1 MKRQQRLSLFLLSV
15 LLPLCSYGKDYQLQ
29 SPNGKLQVVVSA
41 DKTLAWKISKNGT
54 DVLAPS
60 AISLT
65 VEAGGRR
72 TTLGKDLK
80 CKAGRVEQVDRIVSS
95 PFYRKAEIRDQYNR
109 LIVTVGEMKVEFR
122 AYDQGAAYRFLG
134 NGKKQ
139 FDVVDET
146 AEFRFTGDYMAYIP
160 YERYRHDNQPF
171 CYSFE
176 SYYTEHRLSEVK
188 SEPAATQPVV
198 VALPDGK
205 KVLLME
211 SGVENY
217 PGLWL
222 TRGEAENSLK
232 AVFPKAVLG
241 EKIVERNLIPTRRAD
256 EIAIGLETKSNLP
269 WRIVAVSEADK
280 ELLDCDLAWLLSPEC
295 RIKDTSW
302 IKPGKVAWD
311 WWNNCNLK
319 HVDFISGMN
328 TPTYKYFIDFAAKYG
343 LEYIIID
350 EGWSGT
356 ESLTEG
362 LNPAI
367 DVPELVSYGRERGV
381 GVMLWSTGRNC
392 LKDMERTFAYYEQ
405 LGVKGFKVDFFDR
418 DDQQCVQSTWQIA
431 ECAARHHLLL
441 DFHGYRALGMN
452 RTYPN
457 VLNQEG
463 VMGMEN
469 MKWEGRDANGPV
481 NDVPHYDVLIPYL
494 RMQAGPMDYTPGAML
509 NATKSNYIGNNA
521 NPMSQGTRAHQV
533 AMYIVF
539 EAPLQMLSDSPSKYY
554 DNPETT
560 EYIAQIPTVF
570 DETIALDGALGEY
583 VVLARRKGSTWYV
596 GAMNNWT
603 ARDVTLDLSALKAEG
618 RQAMVFAD
626 GINAHRD
633 ATDYKLSAQN
643 LPSTVKIHLAPGGGW
658 AAVVK

>member
-1 MKRQQRLSLFLLSV
+1 MKTQRFVGTLCACLLAV
-15 LLPLCSYGKDYQLQ
+15 ALQAKEVVMQ
-29 SPNGKLQVVVSA
+29 SPDGRLQVVVNTDEGLTWS
-41 DKTLAWKISKNGT
+41 ISHEGT
-54 DVLAPS
+54 VVLQPS

-65 VEAGGRR
+65 TGLKTQKARVGKVVE
-72 TTLGKDLK
+72 
-80 CKAGRVEQVDRIVSS
+80 VDKTVAS
-95 PFYRKAEIRDQYNR
+95 PFYRRAETRDHYRQ
-109 LIVTVGEMKVEFR
+109 LTVAMGAVSVEFR
-122 AYDQGAAYRFLG
+122 AYDQGAAYRFTASS
-134 NGKKQ
+134 KQ
-139 FDVVDET
+139 PFDIENEQS
-146 AEFRFTGDYMAYIP
+146 EFNFAGDYPTVIA

-171 CYSFE
+171 LYSFE

-188 SEPAATQPVV
+188 ADPSAITPAIVS
-198 VALPDGK
+198 LPEGK
-205 KVLLME
+205 KALLME

-222 TRGEAENSLK
+222 TRGDRDNSLK
-232 AVFPKAVLG
+232 AVFPKAVLDQ
-241 EKIVERNLIPTRRAD
+241 KIVERNLIPTRRAD
-256 EIAIGLETKSNLP
+256 AIAIGLQGKAELP
-269 WRIVAVSEADK
+269 WRIVAVSAQDK
-280 ELLDCDLAWLLSPEC
+280 DLLDCDLAWLLSPDC
-295 RIKDTSW
+295 RIADTSW
-302 IKPGKVAWD
+302 IKDGKVAWD

-319 HVDFISGMN
+319 HVDFLSGMN
-328 TPTYKYFIDFAAKYG
+328 TPTYKYYIDFAARYG

-350 EGWSGT
+350 EGWSDT
-356 ESLTEG
+356 ESLTRN
-362 LNPAI
+362 LNPEI
-367 DVPELVSYGRERGV
+367 DVPELVRYGQKRGV
-381 GVMLWSTGRNC
+381 GLILWSTGRNC
-392 LKDMERTFAYYEQ
+392 LSDMENTFDYYEK

-418 DDQQCVQSTWQIA
+418 DDQQCVNDTWKIA

-469 MKWEGRDANGPV
+469 MKWEGRNAQGPV

-560 EYIAQIPTVF
+560 SYISRIPTTF
-570 DETIALDGALGEY
+570 DETIALDGQLGEY
-583 VVLARRKGSTWYV
+583 VAIARRKGATWYV
-596 GAMNNWT
+596 GVLNNWT
-603 ARDVTLDLSALKAEG
+603 ARDITLDLSALQLPANV
-618 RQAMVFAD
+618 RANIFAD
-626 GINAHRD
+626 GVNAHRD
-633 ATDYKLSAQN
+633 ATDFKMSAANLEQN
-643 LPSTVKIHLAPGGGW
+643 KINVHLAPGGGW
-658 AAVVK
+658 TAVVNP